1 LTNIFQTEPEEEDVL
16 DSMPLA
22 QRYGPPAE
30 PDDDRPLA
38 RLLAPPEK
46 KGPAVPARPV
56 KKADGVLWTAV
67 NCRKLSLAAAAK
79 AAANAR
85 KLHAQRAKNAGV

>member
-1 LTNIFQTEPEEEDVL
+1 MTNIFQTEPEEEDVL

-30 PDDDRPLA
+30 PDDGRPLA

-46 KGPAVPARPV
+46 KVPAVPARPV